1 MQTQELVA
9 DIGTGM
15 IGGYVGTKVLER
27 VSMKLYE
34 MESEEARRRE
44 DEVRPGS
51 PPEIAARKTTQ
62 LLGLR
67 LSDGV
72 VGWLATYVFH
82 YGLGMSWGVIY
93 TLLRRWTKWNP
104 VATGLGTGAA
114 MSLIVDEGMTPMLGF
129 SAPNRAYPL
138 VTHLRGFV
146 AHLAFSLG
154 AAATAETI
162 YWLGRNGG
170 TKG

>member
-1 MQTQELVA
+1 MRTTTAIV
-9 DIGTGM
+9 DVGTGM
-15 IGGYVGTKVLER
+15 IAGYVGTKVLEP

-34 MESEEARRRE
+34 LESEEARRRE

-67 LSDGV
+67 LSDEV
-72 VGWLATYVFH
+72 VQNLGTYLFH
-82 YGLGMSWGVIY
+82 YGLGMSWGAVY
-93 TLLRRWTKWNP
+93 TLVRRRTKWKP

-114 MSLIVDEGMTPMLGF
+114 MSLLVDEGMTPMLGF
-129 SAPNRAYPL
+129 SAPNSAYPL

-146 AHLAFSLG
+146 AHLVFGLG

-162 YWLGRNGG
+162 YWLGRNASE
-170 TKG
+170 